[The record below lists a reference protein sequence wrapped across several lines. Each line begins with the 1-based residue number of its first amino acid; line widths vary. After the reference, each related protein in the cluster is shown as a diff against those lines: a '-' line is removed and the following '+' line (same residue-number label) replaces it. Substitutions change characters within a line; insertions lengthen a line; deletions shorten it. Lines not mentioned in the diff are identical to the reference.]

1 MVSLRNLM
9 SVLLLTAAFLW
20 SGPPALAADTGKESA
35 PPYIEGQAAIV
46 TDQAGQILYEKNK
59 KLRMYPASTTKILTA
74 LLAVENCGLDDV
86 VTVGPEINLVPVNS
100 GRCGLQVG
108 ESITMR
114 ELIYGLLL
122 RSGNDAA
129 MTIAIT
135 VARKSGSDIPMS
147 DQAALNEF
155 AWMMNQRAGEMGA
168 RDSNFVNPHG
178 LHDPAHYSTAYDLAR
193 ITRQAMRDSFLS
205 EVVATPAYTPS
216 YKNPAGNEA
225 APLWVNTNKLL
236 DERSPFFMPEATGV
250 KTGHTGEAGYCLVS
264 SAERKELRI
273 YAVVL
278 NSSQNGV
285 WKDSVDLLKYGLTQ
299 QPMET
304 REAKPAAPKPRLS
317 SPHLPT
323 RIYYMLALV
332 GAALLLF
339 VAIGFSRFSHPNN
352 PAD

>member
-1 MVSLRNLM
+1 MTRFRYLM
-9 SVLLLTAAFLW
+9 PVLMLTAVFLW
-20 SGPPALAADTGKESA
+20 VGHPALGANSDKESA

-46 TDQAGQILYEKNK
+46 TDRAGQVLYEKNER
-59 KLRMYPASTTKILTA
+59 LRMYPASTTKILTA
-74 LLAVENCGLDDV
+74 LLAVENCGLDDA

-114 ELIYGLLL
+114 DLIYGLLL

-129 MTIAIT
+129 MTIAVT
-135 VARKSGSDIPMS
+135 VARKSGSDIPMN
-147 DQAALNEF
+147 DQSALNKF

-168 RDSNFVNPHG
+168 RDSHFVNPHG
-178 LHDPAHYSTAYDLAR
+178 LHDPAHYSTTYDLAI
-193 ITRQAMRDSFLS
+193 ITRQAMKDQFLS
-205 EVVATPAYTPS
+205 EVVDTPAYTPS
-216 YKNPAGNEA
+216 SKTPTGNGAEA
-225 APLWVNTNKLL
+225 LWVNTNKLL
-236 DERSPFFMPEATGV
+236 DEQSPFFMPEAIGV

-264 SAERKELRI
+264 CAERKELRI

-285 WKDSVDLLKYGLTQ
+285 WKDSVDLLNYGLTQ
-299 QPMET
+299 QPIEKA
-304 REAKPAAPKPRLS
+304 EVKAAAPKPPLS
-317 SPHLPT
+317 APHLPA

-339 VAIGFSRFSHPNN
+339 VAIGFSRFSRPNN
-352 PAD
+352 PTD